1 MLFYRPVIVN
11 CVNRET
17 LKRFSL
23 WAKARAFS
31 SGERILFTMGVIK
44 MKNIFIGLFF
54 AVSFGSHAAAFSFK
68 EIAAG
73 QFTMGSPPS
82 EINRDIDEGLVD
94 VTISKSFEIMTTE
107 VTQSQWFDVMGDNPS
122 YFKEKK
128 YCDDHQVVNGVE
140 LCPNNPVE
148 KVAWNDVRQY
158 IKKLNDGISGCH
170 GMPRDASGCYR
181 LPTEAEWGFAAR
193 GGTTSAHSFNE
204 GIIDDYAW
212 YLGNSDGQTHPVGL
226 SRKNPYD
233 LYDMHGNVWEWV
245 QDRYRKTL
253 PGGTDPLHVSSG
265 PYRIIRGGSWGDDA
279 QNLRSAVR
287 DYDGPGF
294 RFDHVGFRLVRTL

>member
-1 MLFYRPVIVN
+1 
-11 CVNRET
+11 
-17 LKRFSL
+17 
-23 WAKARAFS
+23 
-31 SGERILFTMGVIK
+31 
-44 MKNIFIGLFF
+44 MKNLFIGLFF

-94 VTISKSFEIMTTE
+94 VTISKSFEIMTKE

-148 KVAWNDVRQY
+148 KVAWNDVQLY
-158 IKKLNDGISGCH
+158 IKKLNDADGISGCH
-170 GMPRDASGCYR
+170 GTPQDASGCYR
-181 LPTEAEWGFAAR
+181 LPTEAEWEFAAR
-193 GGTTSAHSFNE
+193 GGTTSAYSFNE
-204 GIIDDYAW
+204 GVIGNYAW
-212 YLGNSDGQTHPVGL
+212 YRGNSDGQTHPVGS

-233 LYDMHGNVWEWV
+233 LYDMHGNVQFTMGNGCRTKEWV
-245 QDRYRKTL
+245 QDKYRKTL

-265 PYRIIRGGSWGDDA
+265 SLRVIRGGSWVNFA
-279 QNLRSAVR
+279 Q
-287 DYDGPGF
+287 
-294 RFDHVGFRLVRTL
+294 